1 MAIET
6 KELWQSAYM
15 LSEGG
20 SLAGVRMEDR
30 QGKKEAVFVFDGFM
44 VEDLARHFQS
54 GQAICHLGR
63 LKSSMNH
70 LKEMIF
76 DRTRTYN
83 R

>member
-6 KELWQSAYM
+6 KDLWQSAYM

-20 SLAGVRMEDR
+20 KLSAVRMEQR
-30 QGKKEAVFVFDGFM
+30 NGRREAVFVFDGFM

-54 GQAICHLGR
+54 GQAVCHLGR
-63 LKSSMNH
+63 LKSSMSH

-76 DRTRTYN
+76 ARIRE
-83 R
+83 